1 MSISVCIYFII
12 GNTISKITTNI
23 SQRGTIRGWL
33 DRGAASYPDKVFLES
48 VDQKTSATYA
58 EVTQFCRR
66 LSRKLKKIGFGPND
80 RVALLSNNAL
90 EHLLIYFG
98 VMYYGATICTIHVE
112 MNAVIIKEILKSLDP
127 KLVLF

>member
-1 MSISVCIYFII
+1 M
-12 GNTISKITTNI
+12 
-23 SQRGTIRGWL
+23 

-48 VDQKTSATYA
+48 VDQQRSATYA
-58 EVTQFCRR
+58 DVSLFCRR
-66 LSRKLKKIGFGPND
+66 LSRKLRKKGFGPND

-112 MNAVIIKEILKSLDP
+112 MNAVYFEQILNALQP
-127 KLVLF
+127 KLTLFEDSEDKIDSATLSIKTPGNWIKLGS